1 MARSFQNTNANA
13 CAPSS
18 ANTSFNNN
26 SVFSSQQ
33 TRATTANTSFTTDGA
48 GDEHTSWHAR
58 KNSTSI
64 ESLGETEAAA
74 VLTEAEREM
83 FELAKQ
89 RESHRIFSQGT
100 SRESNSTYGSIDED
114 VFRLAT
120 DETEAR
126 SSSRFRPKASGN
138 TGCPAVIPLAPQL
151 VNGEELK
158 ISKDSTLREQHD
170 IRDIPQQNLF
180 VGESYVTYPEI
191 PYFVRF
197 ICHQLATAHS
207 FSEIALL
214 EAIHRSANHVHAESF
229 WASVEEHI
237 DVNKHRSG
245 KTGTRLWQAEKRDF
259 EGYTFKGQISLN
271 PKLAGPVFCMQLSP
285 ISADK
290 SCRFQRKFGADRF
303 LYLTVPKFDSKLS
316 ERHNATAMDQIRKR
330 WWDWVGKE
338 HTFLGRTW
346 KVFHVE
352 PVKHNKT
359 KSRQHDITHDK
370 RIVLFATSGCG
381 IQKPLSIGA
390 MLNWFLPFQ
399 RNDDQT
405 FLKAYARFDLGLS
418 RTVPTL
424 VFKPSQVR
432 YIRDILSNREEE
444 FTDFDDQTLKW
455 RNVLDEHVMN
465 DGCSLISV
473 AAAKIVWKLYRGAM
487 GMRGA
492 QALPSAF
499 QGRIGGAKG
508 MWIVSG
514 ESFSKDPK
522 DLQIWIEIN
531 DSQLKFNPHEEDL
544 LDATFD
550 PLRLSF
556 EVTNYCTPPCASELH
571 VSFIPILEDRGV
583 HRDTIANLMFTRLDA
598 ERFELLDSLVDSTR
612 MYEWLHR
619 NGARTSFGVDMSW
632 QAALPV
638 ALEEKVKL
646 MLESGF
652 LPVKSAYLASA
663 IERFVQNKQ
672 VTKETKLR
680 TPLGKSTFLF
690 GIADPLGV
698 LRPGE
703 IHVQFSSRFTDEVT
717 EESFLHLKNM
727 NVLVARQPACRRSD
741 IQKVRTIVHPDLLH
755 LIDVVVF
762 PSRGRFP
769 LAGKLQGGDY
779 DGDLFWLCWEPA
791 LVDPFRNAQA
801 PVHSPEPASLGVK
814 TDKRKV
820 HELMDPS
827 DLTTVD
833 DLIQEAFRFRSE
845 PSLLGLVTV
854 LGEKKGYRDNKVWSE
869 DLDKL
874 YDLHDL
880 LVDAPKQ
887 GYTFTQSDFN
897 NFQRDTLRLHKPLKQ
912 PAHKAAMEDCLGTI
926 NVEEVEKLRQ
936 KDYRHRAN
944 RILDYLYFDVF
955 RAHNT
960 ETVKR
965 VRETFSNIDEL
976 DEALLY
982 PYKHLGQKRSSVIDA
997 EICKLKDQLGALFFQ
1012 WGAGFRKA
1020 TTTEMKNAHPEDCY
1034 QAYLAIQPTNAS
1046 AAEIHPWLEPYCD
1059 PNHLSWC
1066 FIKASTLYAKYPY
1079 PGKADFVFKMAGK
1092 ELTKL
1097 KAGSFP
1103 RSRMIIAPIYANM
1116 KPKRIKAPAELDEE
1130 EATESEDEFESASE
1144 VLGG

>member
-1 MARSFQNTNANA
+1 MARSFQNNDANPY
-13 CAPSS
+13 APSS
-18 ANTSFNNN
+18 ASTSFNNN

-33 TRATTANTSFTTDGA
+33 TQATSANISFMTDGA
-48 GDEHTSWHAR
+48 GDEPTKWHTR
-58 KNSTSI
+58 KSFTSI
-64 ESLGETEAAA
+64 ESWGKTEAAA
-74 VLTEAEREM
+74 ALAKAERET

-89 RESHRIFSQGT
+89 RESDRIFSQGA
-100 SRESNSTYGSIDED
+100 SRESNSTYGSVDED
-114 VFRLAT
+114 VFRRAT
-120 DETEAR
+120 DEAEAR
-126 SSSRFRPKASGN
+126 SGSTSKSKPSN
-138 TGCPAVIPLAPQL
+138 NIGCSTVTPLASQAIDSD
-151 VNGEELK
+151 ELQT
-158 ISKDSTLREQHD
+158 SKDPTLREQHD

-180 VGESYVTYPEI
+180 VRESSVTSSGI
-191 PYFVRF
+191 PFFVRF
-197 ICHQLATAHS
+197 ICHQLASTHS
-207 FSEIALL
+207 VSETALL
-214 EAIHRSANHVHAESF
+214 EAVHRSANYAHAESF
-229 WASVEEHI
+229 WASVGKLI
-237 DVNKHRSG
+237 DVNKYRSG
-245 KTGTRLWQAEKRDF
+245 KMGTRLWQAAKRDF
-259 EGYTFKGQISLN
+259 DGFTFKGQISLN
-271 PKLAGPVFCMQLSP
+271 PKRAGPVFCTQLSP

-303 LYLTVPKFDSKLS
+303 LYLTVPRFDSRLS

-330 WWDWVGKE
+330 WWEWVEKE

-346 KVFHVE
+346 RVFHVE
-352 PVKHNKT
+352 PVKHNKA
-359 KSRQHDITHDK
+359 KSRQHEVTHDK

-381 IQKPLSIGA
+381 IQEPLSIGA

-399 RNDDQT
+399 RNDHQT

-418 RTVPTL
+418 RTIPTL

-432 YIRDILSNREEE
+432 YIRDILSNNEEE
-444 FTDFDDQTLKW
+444 FTEFDDQTLKW
-455 RNVLDEHVMN
+455 HSVPDEQVMN

-473 AAAKIVWKLYRGAM
+473 AAAKIVWKLYRDAM

-514 ESFSKDPK
+514 ESFSKDPN
-522 DLQIWIEIN
+522 DLEIWIEIN
-531 DSQLKFNPHEEDL
+531 DSQLKFSPHEEDL
-544 LDATFD
+544 LDATCD

-571 VSFIPILEDRGV
+571 ISFIPILEDRGV
-583 HRDTIANLMFTRLDA
+583 HRDTIATLMTTRLDA
-598 ERFELLDSLVDSTR
+598 ERVELLDALIDSTR

-619 NGARTSFGVDMSW
+619 NGAKTSFGVDMSW

-652 LPVKSAYLASA
+652 LPAKSPYLASA

-672 VTKETKLR
+672 VTKESKLR

-690 GIADPLGV
+690 GIADPLRV
-698 LRPGE
+698 LKPGE

-779 DGDLFWLCWEPA
+779 DGDLFWLCWEPL

-801 PVHSPEPASLGVK
+801 PVHSPNPVLLGVK

-833 DLIQEAFRFRSE
+833 GLLQEAFCFQSE
-845 PSLLGLVTV
+845 PSLLGLVTI

-897 NFQRDTLRLHKPLKQ
+897 TFQRDTLRLYKPLKQ

-936 KDYRHRAN
+936 KDYRHGAN
-944 RILDYLYFDVF
+944 QILDYLYFDIF

-965 VRETFSNIDEL
+965 VRETFSGIDEP
-976 DEALLY
+976 DQTLLY
-982 PYKHLGQKRSSVIDA
+982 PYKHLEQKRSLVIDT
-997 EICKLKDQLGALFFQ
+997 EVCKLKDQLGVLFFQ

-1020 TTTEMKNAHPEDCY
+1020 TTTEMKNAHAEDCY
-1034 QAYLAIQPTNAS
+1034 QAYLAIQPTNPS
-1046 AAEIHPWLEPYCD
+1046 AGETKPWLEPYCD
-1059 PNHLSWC
+1059 PDHLSWR

-1079 PGKADFVFKMAGK
+1079 PEKADFVFKMAGK
-1092 ELTKL
+1092 ELTEL
-1097 KAGSFP
+1097 KARSFP
-1103 RSRMIIAPIYANM
+1103 RARMIIAPIHANM

-1130 EATESEDEFESASE
+1130 EATESEEEFESALE
-1144 VLGG
+1144 HLKG